1 MNKLISIL
9 KANFNDI
16 IKPVIVLLT
25 ICIVIPLA
33 LSVTN
38 KVTEKRIEDL
48 IIKNQNDTM
57 LKLIDADTFFKET
70 FSDDN
75 ESFEFQ
81 KAKKKGETVG
91 YIFLTSA
98 KGYGGTV
105 TVMTAIGTDG
115 RIIDI
120 AITEAPDETPG
131 LGQNVT
137 KETFYS
143 QYKDKTSGVQVVKG
157 GNGGE
162 NTVDA
167 VTGATISSRAVNTAV
182 TKALENFSAYS
193 NAEFIDT
200 EVTASEKQ

>member
-75 ESFEFQ
+75 EQLTFQ
-81 KAKKKGETVG
+81 W
-91 YIFLTSA
+91 
-98 KGYGGTV
+98 
-105 TVMTAIGTDG
+105 
-115 RIIDI
+115 
-120 AITEAPDETPG
+120 
-131 LGQNVT
+131 
-137 KETFYS
+137 
-143 QYKDKTSGVQVVKG
+143 
-157 GNGGE
+157 
-162 NTVDA
+162 
-167 VTGATISSRAVNTAV
+167 
-182 TKALENFSAYS
+182 
-193 NAEFIDT
+193 
-200 EVTASEKQ
+200 